1 MVNIL
6 VPTDFSDLSKIAAKY
21 AIKIA
26 NGIDGTIALLH
37 VISKLKP
44 VTNDMKR
51 RLKPVEKEVFD
62 DAEEDLAKL
71 ARSFGRSVRFS
82 RPIKTKVAE
91 SEDNFPETIK
101 REAKKL
107 RSGLIVMGTH
117 GATGLKK
124 VVMGSNTNG
133 VISSS
138 RIPVLAIP
146 EHAEFKGFRNIVY
159 ASDLRNV
166 EKELK
171 QLMPYVKEFDST
183 VHLIHIVSSGKSV
196 PDTEEKIERIIEKTG
211 YDNVV
216 VMVLADLSVEAG
228 IEQYLNNSKADL
240 LAMFTHDLN
249 FYEKLFE
256 RSITRR
262 MAFHSRI
269 PLLAFKQR

>member
-6 VPTDFSDLSKIAAKY
+6 VPTDFSDLSKIAVKY

-26 NGIDGTIALLH
+26 NKVNGTVALLH
-37 VISKLKP
+37 VINTVKP

-51 RLKPVEKEVFD
+51 RLKPVGEEVLAGAED
-62 DAEEDLAKL
+62 DLEKL
-71 ARSFGRSVRFS
+71 ARSLGRQIRFS
-82 RPIKTKVAE
+82 TPIKTRAAE
-91 SEDNFPETIK
+91 TEVDFSETIK
-101 REAKKL
+101 KEAKKL

-117 GATGLKK
+117 GASGLKK

-138 RIPVLAIP
+138 KIPVLAIP
-146 EHAEFKGFRNIVY
+146 ERAEFRGFRNIVY
-159 ASDLRNV
+159 ASDLKNI

-171 QLMPYVKEFDST
+171 QLMPYVREFDST
-183 VHLIHIVSSGKSV
+183 IHLIHIVSSGKSV
-196 PDTEEKIERIIEKTG
+196 PDIEAKIEGIIEKAG
-211 YDNVV
+211 YENVV
-216 VMVLADLSVEAG
+216 VMVLADANVDEG
-228 IEQYLNNSKADL
+228 IEQYITNTKADL

-249 FYEKLFE
+249 FYEKLFDS
-256 RSITRR
+256 SITRR